1 MQSSSFPLLSS
12 RRQVLRAGLLAAFGS
27 VAALE
32 LLGSGQASASS
43 GLTGR
48 AHRRCAPLQPS
59 FGDRRF
65 VDDRYR
71 AVSER
76 GILHC
81 RLGALAI
88 DAYNS
93 RGIRTKLK
101 KDHYTGLTSVDAIR
115 ATSGDSDLWVVALGS
130 NDAGIY
136 AKAKQAEVIGMMMD
150 KIGSGHTVMW
160 VNVYLPKAPQR
171 QNNWNW
177 ALATVAKERG
187 DEMFVFD
194 WASLAEKNPHWLADD
209 QVHYTNKG
217 YLHRAVGH
225 RPGNGRLRAHW
236 RETLRDRAIRR
247 RAWRADRYLAQLP
260 AVTSRQPTSE

>member
-1 MQSSSFPLLSS
+1 
-12 RRQVLRAGLLAAFGS
+12 LAAFGS

-32 LLGSGQASASS
+32 LLGSGQASACSEGLAARTSS
-43 GLTGR
+43 LRAASTRVSVIGDSLTIGTE
-48 AHRRCAPLQPS
+48 PYQ
-59 FGDRRF
+59 
-65 VDDRYR
+65 
-71 AVSER
+71 SEAFSTA
-76 GILHC
+76 GWGHS
-81 RLGALAI
+81 AI

-136 AKAKQAEVIGMMMD
+136 AKAKHAAVIGMMMD

-160 VNVYLPKAPQR
+160 VNVYLPKTPPR

-209 QVHYTNKG
+209 HVHYTNKG
-217 YLHRAVGH
+217 YLQRASAITQATVDFVPSGAS
-225 RPGNGRLRAHW
+225 L
-236 RETLRDRAIRR
+236 DRSSHPPK
-247 RAWRADRYLAQLP
+247 DLAG
-260 AVTSRQPTSE
+260 